1 MVRRSATA
9 AAALALAL
17 PAAAPAVAQGF
28 GLDNPPADL
37 TVRFEEGM
45 GPDLFHVENTGT
57 CLATVMSVTIDLG
70 GTVGGL
76 VFDTEAGGG
85 GSNAAYPFIPREGGD
100 KIIGAAGGQDGGRLL
115 TLKLSGLRQGERVV
129 FSIDVDDAL
138 DDSPWGRTRIAG
150 PEFDGGGV
158 RVTLRAPDGREMEHT
173 GRFGPDARAYVNPRS
188 CAVG

>member
-1 MVRRSATA
+1 MRPAITALAAAVLLPGA
-9 AAALALAL
+9 AAA
-17 PAAAPAVAQGF
+17 QGF
-28 GLDNPPADL
+28 RALDDPPADL
-37 TVRFEEGM
+37 TVRFEEGL

-76 VFDTEAGGG
+76 VFDTEYGGG
-85 GSNAAYPFIPREGGD
+85 GANASYPFVLREGGD
-100 KIIGAAGGQDGGRLL
+100 KITGAAGGQDGGQLL
-115 TLKLSGLRQGERVV
+115 TLTLSGLRQGERVV
-129 FSIDVDDAL
+129 FSIDVDDSL
-138 DDSPWGRTRIAG
+138 EDSPWGRTRIAG

-158 RVTLRAPDGREMEHT
+158 RATLRSPDGREMEHE

>member
-1 MVRRSATA
+1 MLRLSAV
-9 AAALALAL
+9 AAALALIL
-17 PAAAPAVAQGF
+17 PTSVPAAAQGF
-28 GLDNPPADL
+28 GVDEPPADL

-57 CLATVMSVTIDLG
+57 CLATVMSVTIDLSS
-70 GTVGGL
+70 TVGGL

-85 GSNAAYPFIPREGGD
+85 GANAAYPFILREGGE
-100 KIIGAAGGQDGGRLL
+100 KITGAAGGEDGGRLL
-115 TLKLSGLRQGERVV
+115 TLELSGLRQGERVV

-138 DDSPWGRTRIAG
+138 EDSPWGRTRIAG

-158 RVTLRAPDGREMEHT
+158 RATLRAPDGREMEHV